1 MKKIPISE
9 PNIGKKELAFVTK
22 AVKSGWISSIGEFVE
37 KFEKNFAKYCNRKYG
52 ISTSNGTH
60 ALHLALV
67 TLGIGKEDE
76 VIVPDFSFIA
86 TANAVHYTG
95 AKPVFVDID
104 RKTWN
109 MNPKEISKKI
119 TPKTKAIL
127 VVHLYGNP
135 CDMNEILLIA
145 KRHKLFVVEDAAEA
159 HGSTYKGKKAGSF
172 GDISCFSFYG
182 NKTITT
188 GEGGMC
194 LTDSKELNDKMR
206 FLRDHGMKA
215 EKKYWHEVVGFNYRM
230 TNMQAALGCAQLERL
245 NSFLKIKKKNAILY
259 EKLLKNVPWISFQT
273 IKKEMKSNYWMFSI
287 LVNEKSKHNQDEII
301 KILKEKGIDTRNVFH
316 AASNMP
322 VHKKHFNK
330 KELFKN
336 SDYISK
342 RALSLPSS
350 TKLTQSDIRYIANI
364 IKSI

>member
-1 MKKIPISE
+1 MIPVNEPLFISE
-9 PNIGKKELAFVTK
+9 EKKYLAKCIDSGWVSSEGPFVKEFEEKFSSFVGKKYGV
-22 AVKSGWISSIGEFVE
+22 AV
-37 KFEKNFAKYCNRKYG
+37 
-52 ISTSNGTH
+52 SNGTA
-60 ALHLALV
+60 ALEIAVGALDIKP
-67 TLGIGKEDE
+67 GDE
-76 VIVPDFSFIA
+76 VILPTFTIVSCL
-86 TANAVHYTG
+86 NAILTYG
-95 AKPVFVDID
+95 AKPVFVDSESE
-104 RKTWN
+104 TWN
-109 MNPKEISKKI
+109 MDADKIEEKI
-119 TPKTKAIL
+119 TKKTKAIM
-127 VVHLYGNP
+127 VVHMYGHP
-135 CDMNEILLIA
+135 CDMEKIMKIA
-145 KRHKLFVVEDAAEA
+145 KKHKLLVIEDAAEA